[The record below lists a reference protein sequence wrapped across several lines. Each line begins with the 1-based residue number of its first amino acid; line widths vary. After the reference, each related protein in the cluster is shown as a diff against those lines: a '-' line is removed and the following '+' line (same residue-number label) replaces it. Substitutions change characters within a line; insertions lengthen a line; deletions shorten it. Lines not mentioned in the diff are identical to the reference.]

1 MKYQAILFDLDFT
14 IHDECNYL
22 KEIVV
27 SSRIFDNPEK
37 ILNHITYRFRIDS
50 KNIIN
55 DILSLDSQLNK
66 KNKNHIFCL
75 MKEINIELSCYNGIL
90 EMLNKF
96 REKKN
101 IKVGLVTNGVPEIQR
116 NKLQCLGIERHFDQ
130 IIFAK
135 ELGSQKPEHLPFEE
149 AIKQFKVDPKLA
161 LFVGDHPINDIQSA
175 CDVGMD
181 TMWIDHLDNNNMV
194 STYKITDAN
203 ILADTIT
210 NL

>member
-1 MKYQAILFDLDFT
+1 
-14 IHDECNYL
+14 
-22 KEIVV
+22 
-27 SSRIFDNPEK
+27 
-37 ILNHITYRFRIDS
+37 
-50 KNIIN
+50 
-55 DILSLDSQLNK
+55 
-66 KNKNHIFCL
+66 
-75 MKEINIELSCYNGIL
+75 
-90 EMLNKF
+90 MLNKF

-116 NKLQCLGIERHFDQ
+116 NKLQSLGIERHFDQ

-135 ELGSQKPEHLPFEE
+135 ELGSQKPAHLPFKE